1 MDNVRSYKAV
11 GIALLI
17 IGGVFLGLGFL
28 GGESTFRIPGA
39 VLVFLG
45 IVLLAQARRRS

>member
-1 MDNVRSYKAV
+1 MDRARSYKAV
-11 GIALLI
+11 GIALLV
-17 IGGVFLGLGFL
+17 IGAAFLALGFL
-28 GGESTFRIPGA
+28 GGENTFRIPGA